1 MSSASSSF
9 WKPTLTGRKPQK
21 KGQEERVKEGIHFFF
36 LSFFSKFQSAG
47 FVDGM
52 SGPGRI
58 CLLIEQTT
66 WHSKFSS
73 ISYLFIPFLCVLCVG
88 HFSGLKYLNAAFPAA
103 PKVSTHEQVPKILF
117 SQSMTSQKR
126 ENENLASVTIG
137 NPRTQSAESK

>member
-1 MSSASSSF
+1 MEQLPIDSVRLFVASIVPSSIHRWLAVINVKCVF
-9 WKPTLTGRKPQK
+9 LLLKTHFLTGRKPQK

-66 WHSKFSS
+66 
-73 ISYLFIPFLCVLCVG
+73 
-88 HFSGLKYLNAAFPAA
+88 
-103 PKVSTHEQVPKILF
+103 
-117 SQSMTSQKR
+117 
-126 ENENLASVTIG
+126 
-137 NPRTQSAESK
+137 

>member
-1 MSSASSSF
+1 MEQLPIDSVRLFVASIVPSSIHRWLAVINVKCVF
-9 WKPTLTGRKPQK
+9 LLLKTHFNGAKATK

-66 WHSKFSS
+66 
-73 ISYLFIPFLCVLCVG
+73 
-88 HFSGLKYLNAAFPAA
+88 
-103 PKVSTHEQVPKILF
+103 
-117 SQSMTSQKR
+117 
-126 ENENLASVTIG
+126 
-137 NPRTQSAESK
+137 